1 MIEGT
6 PVTATGSDLSHPAIE
21 VDPRTRFEILGAVL
35 LGLFLT
41 ALDQTIV
48 GPVLPQIVTQ
58 LHGSD
63 LYTWVVTAYLV
74 TSTVTIP
81 IYGKLSDLYGRK
93 PLLLAGISLFLV
105 GSALSGLSQ
114 EMWQLILFRG
124 IQGLGAGSLFP
135 ISLAIIGDL
144 FTPAERGKYQGV
156 FGAVFG
162 IAFIVGP
169 GLGGFLTDN
178 ISWHW
183 VFYVNLPIGFIA
195 LFVIARLLPSIQRPA
210 GGVDIDVAGVVT
222 SALALVPILIG
233 LTNAEQGDWSDPAV
247 WGFIAFGLVFLVLFV
262 LAERRAKDPMV
273 PLELFRNR
281 TFTVSAI
288 ATFMA
293 SFGFFAAIIF
303 LPLWFQVVQ
312 GASATASGYDLL
324 PFLVGL
330 MGTSILAGFLVSK
343 TGHYKTL
350 MLGGMVMLV
359 VGLLLF
365 TNLRADTPTPVLWA
379 WMFLAGVGIG
389 PTMAIFTLIVQNA
402 VPFKFLGTATSDLTL
417 FRQIG
422 GTVGLTLGFTLF
434 QNFLTLDLLKAQ
446 WAAAGIPQAL
456 LDQIPPGAIDLSNAT
471 NVGAASNPITAFT
484 SQVPEQFRA
493 IVEPLVPK
501 FVEGFHQ
508 AFSIAIAQSL
518 WLGVGAAVLAL
529 GTTFLLHELPLSSTL
544 GVTHGDTAAAASEA
558 VVAAGLA
565 SEGAATMSPPEPA
578 EAGRR
583 ERAPA
588 PE

>member
-1 MIEGT
+1 MIEGA
-6 PVTATGSDLSHPAIE
+6 PVNATGPDLTHPAIE
-21 VDPRTRFEILGAVL
+21 VNSRTRFEILGAVL

-63 LYTWVVTAYLV
+63 LYTWVVTSYLV

-93 PLLLAGISLFLV
+93 PLLLAGISLFLI

-183 VFYVNLPIGFIA
+183 VFFVNLPIGLFA
-195 LFVIARLLPSIQRPA
+195 LFVIARLLPGLQRD
-210 GGVDIDVAGVVT
+210 GKTVDIDVAGVVT

-233 LTNAEQGDWSDPAV
+233 LTNAESGHWSDPSV
-247 WGFIAFGLVFLVLFV
+247 WGFIAFGLVFVVLFI

-288 ATFMA
+288 ATFLA

-324 PFLVGL
+324 PFLFGL

-350 MLGGMVMLV
+350 MVVGMVLLV
-359 VGLLLF
+359 IGLALF

-402 VPFKFLGTATSDLTL
+402 VPFRYLGTATSDLTL

-422 GTVGLTLGFTLF
+422 GTVGLTFGFTLF

-446 WAAAGIPQAL
+446 WSAAGIPSAIL
-456 LDQIPPGAIDLSNAT
+456 ANIPAGSIDLSNAT
-471 NVGAASNPITAFT
+471 NVGASSNPISALT
-484 SQVPEQFRA
+484 SQVPPALQPIIA
-493 IVEPLVPK
+493 PLVPK

-518 WLGVGAAVLAL
+518 WLGVAAAVLAL
-529 GTTFLLHELPLSSTL
+529 GTTLFLRELPLSATL
-544 GVTHGDTAAAASEA
+544 GVTHGDI
-558 VVAAGLA
+558 AAGP
-565 SEGAATMSPPEPA
+565 EGEADAGSPTPVGPDV
-578 EAGRR
+578 EAGPLK
-583 ERAPA
+583 RAPL
-588 PE
+588 PD